1 MVAAATRINLA
12 KKKVAHKQ
20 RAKHEDWQDEG
31 WEYFDEVPEIKYSF
45 WFSGNAMAKL
55 RIYAA
60 VQPADPEAE
69 PIPVSDPASG
79 IPPALAARAEA
90 EIARLKG
97 PLGGQPEILRALNM
111 NLDVAAECYL
121 VGIGPREV
129 VEQDP
134 ETGEDITYITPEA
147 WSIRSIAEVREQG
160 GVYKIASDDSLGGG
174 DELDPELDFICR
186 IWQRHPKNQNEPD
199 CNMRGVLNDCEA
211 LVLLTN
217 QVKAEAKSRQSAGA
231 FTVPSELSFGGE
243 LDEPAGEGEETPDPF
258 DEELLAALTEPI
270 EDPSSASAVM
280 PMVIRGP
287 AEYLKADVL
296 RHISFARDMTAV
308 LEERIKARIERIAR
322 GLNLPVEVVM
332 GHQQTTFSNAEQID
346 EDTYED
352 HFEPRATLICDGLT
366 VGFLRPQ
373 LHDAADLAG
382 YGDLIDQI
390 FVWGDPSRIIGTPDP
405 SESADVGHDKLLIS
419 DEAWRRTKGWSD
431 DDAPDALELLT
442 RAGLRRGIL
451 TADLTKALLEMLG
464 IPITVEALPQATPAA
479 PGAAGLDSR
488 AGLLLLLMEAFGG
501 QAPGVATGTGQK
513 ALTAAGRNAPGA
525 RLAAIDR
532 ELRTRLLVAADRAL
546 ERALERAGNRLK
558 SKAGATRTQLKS
570 VLPVYAAATLGPTL
584 VAAAGFTDA
593 ELIGDEAW
601 DALERQFMEWG
612 ANAQEE
618 ALAVATK
625 LTGFTVKQRDALK
638 LRQAQDLPEAWAWMK
653 EALTGL
659 AHRALYHPD
668 PHAVALGE
676 FDPTSR
682 VPTGLVREAIA
693 RAGGVNAIQPVGDKD
708 AFVSVKNGGQPLG
721 GIGTG
726 DLLTDAMKDEGVQIE
741 AYEWDYGSAHRQAP
755 FEEHLALAGQIFTDF
770 NDPSLSSAN
779 ADWIPG
785 TGYFPGDH
793 AGCACDLIPILVA
806 PEDIGQTTQ
815 GPNE

>member
-20 RAKHEDWQDEG
+20 RAKKDEWQDEA
-31 WEYFDEVPEIKYSF
+31 WEYFDEVPEIKYSL

-55 RIYAA
+55 RLFAA

-79 IPPALAARAEA
+79 IPPALALRAEA

-129 VEQDP
+129 VEKDP
-134 ETGEDITYITPEA
+134 VTDEEITYIVPEA
-147 WSIRSIAEVREQG
+147 WSIRSIDEVAEQG
-160 GVYKIASDDSLGGG
+160 GVYKIKRDDGSGG
-174 DELDPELDFICR
+174 DELDPELDFIVR
-186 IWQRHPKNQNEPD
+186 IWQRHPRKQDLPD
-199 CNMRGVLNDCEA
+199 CNMRAVLSDCEA

-231 FTVPSELSFGGE
+231 FTVPSELSFGSE
-243 LDEPAGEGEETPDPF
+243 SDEPEGEGEETPDPF
-258 DEELLAALTEPI
+258 DEELLNALTEPI

-287 AEYLKADVL
+287 AEFLKADVL
-296 RHISFARDMTAV
+296 RHISFARDMTGV
-308 LEERIKARIERIAR
+308 LEERIKARIERVAR

-332 GHQQTTFSNAEQID
+332 GHQQTTFANAEQID
-346 EDTYED
+346 KDTYED
-352 HFEPRATLICDGLT
+352 HFEPRATLMCDGIT

-373 LHDAADLAG
+373 LHDAVDLVGYADLV
-382 YGDLIDQI
+382 DTI
-390 FVWGDPSRIIGTPDP
+390 FVWADPSRLIGSPDP
-405 SESADVGHDKLLIS
+405 SDSADVGHDKLLIS
-419 DEAWRRTKGWSD
+419 DAAWRRTKGWSD

-442 RAGLRRGIL
+442 RAGLQRGL
-451 TADLTKALLEMLG
+451 LSPDLTKALLEMLG
-464 IPITVEALPQATPAA
+464 IPIDVVPLPQPPGFGGVPSAA
-479 PGAAGLDSR
+479 RMDSR

-501 QAPGVATGTGQK
+501 QTPEHVT
-513 ALTAAGRNAPGA
+513 PGA
-525 RLAAIDR
+525 KAITAGARRPVGERLAAIDR
-532 ELRTRLLVAADRAL
+532 SLRTRLLVAADKAL

-558 SKAGATRTQLKS
+558 SKAGATRTQLKA
-570 VLPVYAAATLGPTL
+570 VLPVYAAATLGPSL

-612 ANAQEE
+612 ANAQDQ
-618 ALAVATK
+618 ALAVAAK
-625 LTGFTVKQRDALK
+625 FTGFTEKKRDALK
-638 LRQAQDLPEAWAWMK
+638 LRQAEDLTEAWSWMK
-653 EALTGL
+653 ESLTTL
-659 AHRALYHPD
+659 AHRTLYHPD

-682 VPTGLVREAIA
+682 VPTGLVRQAVA
-693 RAGGVNAIQPVGDKD
+693 RIGGVNAIEPVGDQD
-708 AFVSVKNGGQPLG
+708 AWVAVKNGGQPLG
-721 GIGTG
+721 GVGTG
-726 DLLTDAMKDEGVQIE
+726 DLLTDAMKDEGAGVE
-741 AYEWDYGSAHRQAP
+741 AYEWDYGSAYRHTP
-755 FEEHLALAGQIFTDF
+755 FQEHLDLAGQIFTDF
-770 NDPSLSSAN
+770 TDPSLSSAN
-779 ADWIPG
+779 SDWIPG
-785 TGYFPGDH
+785 TEYFPGDH

-806 PEDIGQTTQ
+806 PEDFGQTTQ
-815 GPNE
+815 GPND